1 MSILY
6 EVELEGFA
14 SGYYCIQ
21 PYYCERGF
29 EGHIIPLPDGCREPY
44 LKAYRQF
51 RDRESGTIRD
61 KNWPWVIVVFGSDPL
76 AIRKRTLREIVPLAK
91 ALYPDIKTRTLF
103 IDQVYKV
110 TKLPG

>member
-14 SGYYCIQ
+14 KGYYCIQ

-29 EGHIIPLPDGCREPY
+29 EGHIVPLPDGCREPY
-44 LKAYRQF
+44 LKAYRLL
-51 RDRESGTIRD
+51 RHKESGTIRD
-61 KNWPWVIVVFGSDPL
+61 KHWPWVIVVFGSDPA
-76 AIRKRTLREIVPLAK
+76 AIRKRTLHEIVPLAK
-91 ALYPDIKTRTLF
+91 ALYQDTKTRTLF
-103 IDQVYKV
+103 IERLYAE